1 MKINVLKRLIPLA
14 VIFLCVNSTW
24 AQDDAATNAYLVA
37 LTAQAAPEST
47 GEGNVKLTLVDITGK
62 TISGGPWAY
71 LGNEKNPSDYA
82 RSVTMLGGTI
92 SATGLEL
99 EMGDEESQIYMTYYA
114 YYKAEVQSDAG
125 SYFAGW
131 NVSSSY
137 VAKKTEENG
146 CVTFKV
152 LPDAKGDNVVVIPN
166 GDMSKIT
173 QEALTKGLTAAKAN
187 ARNVYAVFN
196 KYLLSNPSA
205 TNIKMENTAG
215 STAEIT
221 ISMDIEGDID
231 ALDMEKDFKSLENT
245 DNAECWTIPD
255 IKVKDNWELTYGSQT
270 NKVRGSF
277 KVIFKVQENMAPG
290 IYKSTLTVSMAGKD
304 PSVLN
309 IPVEVTVLDANPP
322 EAVLYDG
329 KTQKKSGDLSDILG
343 EISNYEDPIIQL
355 QKDCDGLSLENKS
368 FTLDLNGNEVNGI
381 TLSGG
386 TLTLAYS
393 KFGGKAWAVTVNG
406 GKLILNGGTLSTLT
420 ISNGAV
426 VEQNGATVNQ
436 QIDNKGTFTI
446 TEGLMQNGIISSG
459 TLTMQGGIFK
469 STVIITDGTAHI
481 KRGTISGTSNGV
493 LAKGGTTTIE
503 KLAAISGKVAVK
515 ADGGTVK
522 INCGKFDGP
531 LEGNI
536 DFTAGYF
543 KDNKN
548 YGVPT
553 EGKTELK
560 LTTGV
565 EYNEGYL
572 YFLGT
577 SDAAKNNGVGVCRIG
592 ETGYATLEDALAY
605 ANNNKDKEV
614 IIFMTNDYTLPA
626 GYYTLPPKA
635 TIVVPMSDSQENM
648 VNEVAPKIVFNTG
661 ADESAHYTNNSPKE
675 YRRLTF
681 AKGVNMDV
689 FGAIEMTCTQYS
701 SNEAYTGQPVGP
713 YGHLVMEEG
722 SHMTLQSGSQL
733 RAWGFMTGLGETDA
747 RRGATVHEFFQ
758 MGDWKG
764 AFTSV
769 KIVGMIKEGSPLY
782 NAIGNDGDKKIFPV
796 SQYFIQNI
804 ESPVKYHPGA
814 VLTTAAAV
822 SEFFAGMNV
831 AMAANDI
838 KIIGVTDVD
847 AAIFL
852 MDNKAD
858 ADNTWV
864 KKSYLVQQDIQNYD
878 VNSAAHIGSMVIDL
892 GTLSFGGMTV
902 PIQLNSAKFDLPIT
916 SNMKIHLR
924 SGTMDFL
931 QNTSLIPGSEVEV
944 DKESTVLITMQE
956 DDKKAKADGKT
967 YYSGALYVYD
977 AANWEKYAYQNEK
990 GTTGYCYTKIVRY
1003 APSWN
1008 DGVHNG
1014 RPNLRKEDE
1023 KPNSAKINVHGT
1035 FKTNDGYVYTSEAGA
1050 NIFSSNE
1057 DAGTFIF
1064 NNGTEDA
1071 GSPTVSNV
1079 KTIKL
1084 SGVSADVEYEDL
1096 TFYPADLRNGD
1107 DDSKTKTYYGDG
1119 SGYNAQAG
1127 DAYCYSDSKWS
1138 IWKVAEDDECFM
1150 TDGTDYYAK
1159 PQEYVKVVVVKDKD
1173 GNLMFDEKS
1182 GHFRGNDDHTYSDA
1196 AGTGRLFILMTDDLT
1211 GDCQWWEVEKK
1222 DNLYHCIHPDN
1233 DTYYEWNDID
1243 KKWQEKCY
1251 FITWKNWD
1259 GTIIKTKTVESGD
1272 EVETESYS
1280 VPYGT
1285 MAEFLGTNPTRDAD
1299 IDYTYDFTGWTPA
1312 LGKVTSDVTYTATYK
1327 RKPRKYTISFCNE
1340 GGSVIERQFLTH
1352 NEVPVC
1358 ENVPTK
1364 IGHYLQWNPAIAA
1377 VTGDATYTATW
1388 LEEKPTTYEV
1398 RFVDYDGK
1406 EIRSAENIE
1415 VGKEPTAP
1423 TIVNGVPVGKEGIE
1437 YGKSATNEFTYIFDH
1452 WSPAIKPVDGAITYT
1467 AVYKEV
1473 AKTYTIEFRNDDE
1486 ESSLI
1491 ETNQYAYGAIP
1502 VCSKTPVKASTA
1514 KYTYTLVWEPQIEA
1528 VRDNA
1533 IYKATFPATLNKY
1546 TVTLRSNND
1555 AVCTFTGAGIY
1566 DHGTKV
1572 TIAANVAGDYEFVR
1586 WEERAGGA
1594 TLDEIIKGDITLT
1607 AVVKTKDKKIEN
1619 LEIATNAI
1627 VDVAGLAEKEVM
1639 DLIITSNGT
1648 QSGQLLNADQ
1658 LTVDGSAHFD
1668 LSLGFAAN
1676 TWYAFG
1682 LPWRVNTNGG
1692 IFVNGNA
1699 LSIDKNCLILE
1710 YNGAQRAA
1718 GKADPVM
1725 GCWNNV
1731 PAGATLEPGHLY
1743 MIYLAT
1749 EAQTVRFTKAP
1760 NTTLAPVV
1768 NTTINVTAYGS
1779 SSDTKNA
1786 GWNGIANPSTY
1797 YATLTSVGV
1806 MKGQK
1811 YIPGALDAD
1820 GKPTDKYET
1829 FTLATEK
1836 LAVGQPLFVQVEEN
1850 KTWVADEGN
1859 KFLAPRRATA
1869 SEETLEYELRI
1880 APADGDYTDR
1890 LYISAMDEKDDT
1902 YVIGQDLAKISVSRG
1917 VAQLWVER
1925 YDAKLSVNATELDSD
1940 NKAAFPLGIYAPKA
1954 GNYELSTVTAVP
1966 NDEELILTYDGM
1978 PVKDLSMGTY
1988 MATLQA
1994 GTNRHYG
2001 LLLVH
2006 KAPQITTDGGMVET
2020 DASNIRKVFIDG
2032 QVYIIRDGNIYS
2044 IFGQQIQ

>member
-1 MKINVLKRLIPLA
+1 MKINLLKRLVLLTIL
-14 VIFLCVNSTW
+14 FLCAHSVW
-24 AQDDAATNAYLVA
+24 AQDMDLYLVA
-37 LTAQAAPEST
+37 LTAQKAPEST
-47 GEGNVKLTLVDITGK
+47 GSGKVQLTLVDVKGNKVNEEMFGVLNEGK
-62 TISGGPWAY
+62 T
-71 LGNEKNPSDYA
+71 NPSDPA
-82 RSVTMLGGTI
+82 ATDLVVGVTT
-92 SATGLEL
+92 SASEGFEMEECDENTGLCAT
-99 EMGDEESQIYMTYYA
+99 SYA
-114 YYKAEVQSDAG
+114 YYEAKAQPDAG
-125 SYFAGW
+125 SYFTGW
-131 NVSSSY
+131 KYTSY
-137 VAKKTEENG
+137 VDKKKTADDG
-146 CVTFKV
+146 TVTFKV
-152 LPDAKGDNVVVIPN
+152 LPANGENKLKGSEEAKLP
-166 GDMSKIT
+166 
-173 QEALTKGLTAAKAN
+173 AAIQA
-187 ARNVYAVFN
+187 AMTGTRNIYAVFN
-196 KYLLSNPSA
+196 RYLLSNPSTTGVRMDGTPNAEA
-205 TNIKMENTAG
+205 TIKVSMDVEGDADNWTTNTDLNVANIDFTDNEGKYWKVNEESVI
-215 STAEIT
+215 STRINALKRRVT
-221 ISMDIEGDID
+221 ISITFTFKEGMIAD
-231 ALDMEKDFKSLENT
+231 
-245 DNAECWTIPD
+245 
-255 IKVKDNWELTYGSQT
+255 
-270 NKVRGSF
+270 
-277 KVIFKVQENMAPG
+277 
-290 IYKSTLTVSMAGKD
+290 IYKSTVTVKTAGENY
-304 PSVLN
+304 SELQ
-309 IPVEVTVLDANPP
+309 IPLSVTVLDDSRP
-322 EAVLYDG
+322 EAILYDG
-329 KTQKKSGDLSDILG
+329 KVEKKRGNLTDLLAENVSEYTNPILQLHRDN
-343 EISNYEDPIIQL
+343 SNL
-355 QKDCDGLSLENKS
+355 NLDGKNL
-368 FTLDLNGNEVNGI
+368 TLDLNGNNVGDI
-381 TLSGG
+381 TINSGNI
-386 TLTLAYS
+386 TIAYS
-393 KFGGKAWAVTVNG
+393 KFGGTAKAVTVKG
-406 GKLILNGGTLSTLT
+406 GKLILNGGEFASLT
-420 ISNGAV
+420 IAQGATV
-426 VEQNGATVNQ
+426 KQNGAT
-436 QIDNKGTFTI
+436 
-446 TEGLMQNGIISSG
+446 ISSVTNNG
-459 TLTMQGGIFK
+459 TLTTTEGQIQGGLTSSGDLTINGGSFAGDNA
-469 STVIITDGTAHI
+469 ITITGGTALL
-481 KRGTISGTSNGV
+481 KRGSINGTTYGV

-503 KLAAISGKVAVK
+503 KLAAIT
-515 ADGGTVK
+515 GGTNSVNAEK
-522 INCGKFDGP
+522 GTIQVNCGKFGAP
-531 LEGNI
+531 LAGKIN
-536 DFTAGYF
+536 FVSGYF
-543 KDNKN
+543 TKED
-548 YGVPT
+548 YGVST
-553 EGKTELK
+553 EGKTVLQ

-565 EYNEGYL
+565 EYNEGYRH
-572 YFLGT
+572 FLGT
-577 SDAAKNNGVGVCRIG
+577 QDAAKNNGVGVCRIG
-592 ETGYATLEDALAY
+592 ETSYATLEDALAY
-605 ANNNKDKEV
+605 AKNIDSREKDIDEDKKTKV

-626 GYYTLPPKA
+626 GYYTIPA
-635 TIVVPMSDSQENM
+635 NTTIVVPMDDNQEKS
-648 VNEVAPKIVFNTG
+648 VNETAPKIVFYSKNGRLDT
-661 ADESAHYTNNSPKE
+661 DKEKNHYSKNKPTE

-689 FGAIEMTCTQYS
+689 FGAIEMTSKQYS
-701 SNEAYTGQPVGP
+701 SDEAYTGQPVGP

-722 SHMTLQSGSQL
+722 SRMVLQDGSQL

-764 AFTSV
+764 ALTSA
-769 KIVGMIKEGSPLY
+769 KIAGM
-782 NAIGNDGDKKIFPV
+782 IGNDGDKKIFPV

-814 VLTTAAAV
+814 VLTTVAAV
-822 SEFFAGMNV
+822 SDGVNGWIPTGV
-831 AMAANDI
+831 SMAANDI
-838 KIIGVTDVD
+838 KIIGVKRKDV
-847 AAIFL
+847 AIFL
-852 MDNKAD
+852 MDNEAD

-864 KKSYLVQQDIQNYD
+864 KKSYIVSQDIQNYD
-878 VNSAAHIGSMVIDL
+878 VNSSAHIGSMVIDL
-892 GTLSFGGMTV
+892 GTLSLGEITA
-902 PIQLNSAKFDLPIT
+902 PIILNSANFDLPIT
-916 SNMKIHLR
+916 SNMKLHLR
-924 SGTMDFL
+924 SGSMDFT

-944 DKESTVLITMQE
+944 DKESTVTIFMNDE
-956 DDKKAKADGKT
+956 DKNATEADHI
-967 YYSGALYVYD
+967 YHSGALYVYD
-977 AANWEKYAYQNEK
+977 ATDWGPYAYQNEYDADKK
-990 GTTGYCYTKIVRY
+990 GYSTTKCFTKIVRY
-1003 APSWN
+1003 APSWDNGVN
-1008 DGVHNG
+1008 DG
-1014 RPNLRKEDE
+1014 RPNLRKEDT
-1023 KPNSAKINVHGT
+1023 PPASAKINVHGT
-1035 FKTNDGYVYTSEAGA
+1035 FDTDAGYVYTSKAGA

-1064 NNGTEDA
+1064 HNSTADA
-1071 GSPTVSNV
+1071 GTPKVYNV
-1079 KTIKL
+1079 E
-1084 SGVSADVEYEDL
+1084 GVDVYSEL
-1096 TFYPADLRNGD
+1096 IFYPADLRNHD
-1107 DDSKTKTYYGDG
+1107 QSITKTYYVDG
-1119 SGYNAQAG
+1119 SGHNAEAG
-1127 DAYCYSDSKWS
+1127 EAYCYSDNKWS

-1196 AGTGRLFILMTDDLT
+1196 AGTGRLFILMKD
-1211 GDCQWWEVEKK
+1211 DCQWWEVEKK

-1233 DTYYEWNDID
+1233 DTYYKWNGTMWEEQKYTII
-1243 KKWQEKCY
+1243 WR
-1251 FITWKNWD
+1251 NWD
-1259 GTIIKTKTVESGD
+1259 GTTIQTTVLD
-1272 EVETESYS
+1272 EGGNEKLVDSYS

-1285 MAEFLGTNPTRDAD
+1285 MAEFLGANPTRDAD

-1312 LGKVTSDVTYTATYK
+1312 LGKVTSDVTYTATYE
-1327 RKPRKYTISFCNE
+1327 RKHRKYTISFCNE

-1452 WSPAIKPVDGAITYT
+1452 WSPGIKPVDAAITYT
-1467 AVYKEV
+1467 AVYKEQV
-1473 AKTYTIEFRNDDE
+1473 KTYTVTFLNEDGSEIKHYD
-1486 ESSLI
+1486 
-1491 ETNQYAYGAIP
+1491 YAYGKVP
-1502 VCSKTPVKASTA
+1502 VCANTPTKANDA
-1514 KYTYTLVWEPQIEA
+1514 QYTYTLGWEPQIEA
-1528 VRDNA
+1528 VRGNA
-1533 IYKATFPATLNKY
+1533 EYKAKWTPTINKY

-1566 DHGTKV
+1566 DYGTKV
-1572 TIAANVAGDYEFVR
+1572 HIAAKADDYEFVR

-1594 TLDEIIKGDITLT
+1594 DLGEIEIKGDITLT
-1607 AVVKTKDKKIEN
+1607 AVVKTKDKELSDLTISADAEKDA
-1619 LEIATNAI
+1619 ATLT
-1627 VDVAGLAEKEVM
+1627 DKEVM
-1639 DLIITSNGT
+1639 NLIIVSNGT
-1648 QSGQLLNADQ
+1648 SSGQLKHADQ
-1658 LTVDGSAHFD
+1658 LTVRGSAYFD
-1668 LSLGFAAN
+1668 LSLAFAAN

-1988 MATLQA
+1988 TATLQA